1 MRGQTLM
8 LAYGEPDGEGVVQ
21 GVPGCAHGGLQMADH
36 AHSSDD
42 HQGNLGGE
50 GVGKGELILTSLK
63 ANVALFYMNLVLWS
77 MKSGKYGKP
86 NTG

>member
-1 MRGQTLM
+1 
-8 LAYGEPDGEGVVQ
+8 
-21 GVPGCAHGGLQMADH
+21 MADH